1 MVYLDYAANCPVV
14 KYPQQLYRNVL
25 GEGYFLN
32 PNTNYA
38 YKEKRLLSE
47 AENRVKKAIGAK
59 GGKVIFGG
67 TSSQLIENLVMAIR
81 MRTDWNEIS
90 YQFYFSPYEHDSIEH
105 FNESEY
111 YEWDNFYVD
120 SLKSIKMA
128 IEDCSID
135 NIVPFVFWQ
144 GTQNITGEVFPAKQ
158 IGELIH
164 EYNGF
169 YICDGTAQI
178 GHISIDPNIDDWCD
192 FWCCS
197 GHKAG
202 TELGIGC
209 CWVSDRLDKWLN
221 GFKLHGTPNLAGA
234 LAMTQ
239 AIEDACDN
247 HKLSQNS
254 VYYGELLDYLI
265 DGLNEKSIDF
275 QLVPEYEEN
284 EPSNKF
290 TLAINAI
297 RLPGF
302 NADAL
307 QQFLASKQVY
317 ISIGGSACAERHDY
331 RVLENGYNL
340 TKQEANEVIRV
351 SFGEDSTAE
360 EVKALVKNICEF
372 KKIYLDN

>member
-1 MVYLDYAANCPVV
+1 MLYLDYASSCPVV
-14 KYPQQLYRNVL
+14 KYPQQLYRDTL
-25 GEGYFLN
+25 SEGYFLN
-32 PNTNYA
+32 SNANYA
-38 YKEKRLLSE
+38 YREKRLLSE

-59 GGKVIFGG
+59 SGKVVFGG

-81 MRTDWNEIS
+81 MRTDWNEMS

-111 YEWDNFYVD
+111 YEWDSFYVD
-120 SLKSIKMA
+120 SLKSIEMA

-144 GTQNITGEVFPAKQ
+144 GVQNITGEVFSIKQ

-178 GHISIDPNIDDWCD
+178 GHISIEPNIDEWCD

-197 GHKAG
+197 GHKLG

-209 CWVSDRLDKWLN
+209 CWISDRLDKWLN

-239 AIEDACDN
+239 AVEDACDSR
-247 HKLSQNS
+247 KLGQNII
-254 VYYGELLDYLI
+254 YYGELLDHMI
-265 DGLNEKSIDF
+265 DGLIEKDIEF
-275 QLVPEYEEN
+275 QLIPEYEDN

-290 TLAINAI
+290 ALAINAI

-302 NADAL
+302 NARAL
-307 QQFLASKQVY
+307 QSYLASKEIY
-317 ISIGGSACAERHDY
+317 IGLGQSSCADEADR
-331 RVLENGYNL
+331 RVLCQGYGL
-340 TKQEANEVIRV
+340 SEQEADEVVRI
-351 SFGEDSTAE
+351 SFGESSNYN
-360 EVKALVKNICEF
+360 EVRELVEKIIEF
-372 KKIYLDN
+372 KQMFT